1 MKDILYTRLLL
12 FKKQWLSLG
21 FWLLL
26 PVLITVSFLT
36 IADNIQDDFRV
47 PIGIVL
53 EEENEAVSDLYE
65 EIQASEL
72 VTVTPFSE
80 SEALRKVQQ
89 HELDSVFIVREGYQE
104 QIRAGERSDLLAAY
118 HTNRSLAYQPVKEM
132 IVSIIQQTTGRVKA
146 AEAVQSLEQQIE
158 GTSTFTTE
166 EIIATSQQIQQEEDL
181 LHHVFRYQ
189 GEERP
194 ETDEII
200 QWNPWMAWAFTAFLM
215 TLFIFDWVSKERQA
229 SVAIRLPFMRHSFP
243 VYMLLHLLVYF
254 LLFLIIDLGTAAL
267 FYLLYDETI
276 SILTLLTYRLM
287 LCLFAF
293 LFVWLI
299 RRVYASYIAA
309 IVLTIVLVMLSAT
322 VLPFGNSDMTIT
334 WLTYINPLYPFLS
347 GEPTISWLIIC
358 LIGIAIWFVRE
369 EKKHA

>member
-12 FKKQWLSLG
+12 LKKQWFRLSC
-21 FWLLL
+21 WLLFPIL
-26 PVLITVSFLT
+26 TTVCFL
-36 IADNIQDDFRV
+36 AVVENIQGDFRV

-53 EEENEAVSDLYE
+53 EEESVAANDLYE

-72 VTVTPFSE
+72 VTVTSFSE
-80 SEALRKVQQ
+80 NEALRKVQQ
-89 HELDSVFIVREGYQE
+89 HELDSVFIVREGYQN
-104 QIRAGERSDLLAAY
+104 QIQAGERSDLLEAY

-132 IVSIIQQTTGRVKA
+132 MVSIIQQTTGRVKA
-146 AEAVQSLEQQIE
+146 AEAVQSLGQQID

-166 EIIATSQQIQQEEDL
+166 EIITTSEKIQQEEDL
-181 LHHVFRYQ
+181 LDHVFRYQ
-189 GEERP
+189 GADRP

-200 QWNPWMAWAFTAFLM
+200 QWNPWMIWAFSAFLM

-229 SVAIRLPFMRHSFP
+229 SVAIRLPFLRHSFP

-254 LLFLIIDLGTAAL
+254 WLFIIIDLGTAIL
-267 FYLLYDETI
+267 FYLLYEEPV
-276 SILTLLTYRLM
+276 SILALLTYRLM

-293 LFVWLI
+293 LFVWVI
-299 RRVYASYIAA
+299 RRAYVSYIAA
-309 IVLTIVLVMLSAT
+309 IVVSIALVMLSAT
-322 VLPFGNSDMTIT
+322 VLPFGNSSMTIT

-347 GEPTISWLIIC
+347 GGSTISWLIIC

-369 EKKHA
+369 EKKYA